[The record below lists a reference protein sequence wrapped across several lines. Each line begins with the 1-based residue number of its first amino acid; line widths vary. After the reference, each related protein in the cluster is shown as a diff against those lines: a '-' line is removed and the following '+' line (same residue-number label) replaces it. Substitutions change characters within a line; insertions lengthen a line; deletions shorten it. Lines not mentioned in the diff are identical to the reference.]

1 VYNKDKLSRATNL
14 CPIFSKEHLENN
26 SQIIPQPYP
35 ALQAMTTVDTSSLL
49 TNIKVVL
56 AADLTL
62 PE

>member
-14 CPIFSKEHLENN
+14 CSIFSKEHFEIT
-26 SQIIPQPYP
+26 SQPYP
-35 ALQAMTTVDTSSLL
+35 VLQAVTTVDTSSLL